1 MVTPLCFY
9 FDLVEDFFCRNSTK
23 KRQMMKEAASS
34 THQHNADG
42 CYWCCNRTISSTT
55 ATCSYQFLFT
65 AFPKGISPHVAG
77 TENSVVF
84 RYLLAGLTGSGA
96 SAHVVCPKTAGH
108 AHISWGFDD
117 PLESLSH
124 LFR

>member
-9 FDLVEDFFCRNSTK
+9 VDLVEDFFCRNSTK
-23 KRQMMKEAASS
+23 KRQRMKEAASR

-42 CYWCCNRTISSTT
+42 CYWCCNRIISSTT
-55 ATCSYQFLFT
+55 DTRSFHTCADT

-84 RYLLAGLTGSGA
+84 RYLLAGY
-96 SAHVVCPKTAGH
+96 AHVVLCPKTAGH
-108 AHISWGFDD
+108 APHILGF
-117 PLESLSH
+117 
-124 LFR
+124 